1 MAKQLWKPGNMIYPL
16 PAVMVSVTDG
26 EGHDNIITVAWTGT
40 VCTNPAMAY
49 ISVRPSRYSYDM
61 IRKTGEFVINLTTEK
76 LAYATDFC
84 GVRSGRDVDK
94 FRKLNLTKEKAQFV
108 SAPMI
113 GEAPVSIECR
123 VREVKELG
131 SHDMF
136 LADVLAVHADEAYM
150 DKNNRFR
157 LNDAGLLVY
166 SHGEYLAGGRKVG
179 TFGYSV
185 KKKQQKKQMQK
196 KLDKKSDRES
206 ERAGMAEKLKMS
218 GKPGMA
224 GKLKTSGKP
233 GMSGKLKMSG
243 KPGMSGKLKT
253 SGKPGMSG
261 KLKMSG
267 KPGMSGK
274 LKTSGKPGMSGKLK
288 MSGKPGTSG
297 KLKTSGK
304 AGREKR

>member
-94 FRKLNLTKEKAQFV
+94 FQKLNLTKEKAQFV

-233 GMSGKLKMSG
+233 GMSGKLK
-243 KPGMSGKLKT
+243 T

-261 KLKMSG
+261 KLKM
-267 KPGMSGK
+267 
-274 LKTSGKPGMSGKLK
+274 SGKPGMSGKLK